1 MALLGHSQKR
11 KEAPEA
17 IDQPLA
23 KKAKRSKTAKHIAG
37 QDHDRNFP
45 SISSKKK
52 KSEEFRTL
60 TAHMTVNIPAVYTG
74 PGRPRQAVLEMLDS
88 ILMQLVSQF
97 GTLGVV
103 MTVLMNAQI
112 CA

>member
-1 MALLGHSQKR
+1 MALLGHPQKR

-17 IDQPLA
+17 IDQPLG
-23 KKAKRSKTAKHIAG
+23 KKAKRSKTAKHVAG
-37 QDHDRNFP
+37 QGHDRNFP

-52 KSEEFRTL
+52 KIEEFRTL
-60 TAHMTVNIPAVYTG
+60 KAHMTMNIPAVYTG

-97 GTLGVV
+97 GTPVV
-103 MTVLMNAQI
+103 MIVLMNAQI

>member
-1 MALLGHSQKR
+1 MALPSHHQKR

-17 IDQPLA
+17 INQPLT
-23 KKAKRSKTAKHIAG
+23 KKAKRSKTGKHITG

-45 SISSKKK
+45 STSHKEK

-60 TAHMTVNIPAVYTG
+60 QAHMAVNIPAVYTG

-88 ILMQLVSQF
+88 ILMQLVSRIRA
-97 GTLGVV
+97 LGDS
-103 MTVLMNAQI
+103 VLTNAQI